1 MWKNTVD
8 SLIMAVPQFF
18 GLAFLGLPLIF
29 DWKLVK
35 TKYFEF
41 IQRIFENVKI
51 DSKIQPY
58 RKLINGT
65 PV

>member
-1 MWKNTVD
+1 
-8 SLIMAVPQFF
+8 MAVPQFF

-51 DSKIQPY
+51 DLPPDRPQDSTSNLLGY
-58 RKLINGT
+58 GACNT
-65 PV
+65 H